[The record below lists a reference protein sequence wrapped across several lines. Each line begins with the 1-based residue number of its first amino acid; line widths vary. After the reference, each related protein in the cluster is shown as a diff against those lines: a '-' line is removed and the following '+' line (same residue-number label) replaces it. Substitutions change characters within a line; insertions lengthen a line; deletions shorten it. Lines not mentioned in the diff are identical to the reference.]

1 MLKTVLSLIAVALA
15 AVLAYAATKPDTFRV
30 QRSAHIKAAP
40 ETIFPHIDTLA
51 NWAAWSPWEKMDPA
65 MKKTASGPANGKG
78 ATVAWEGNSD
88 VGTGR
93 MEITD
98 SIPPS
103 KITFSLNFL
112 KPFEAHNT
120 AEFTLERTGDGTRVT
135 WAMFGPQG
143 YLMKLMS
150 LFVDCDQMIG
160 KDFEAGLAALKTVAE
175 K

>member
-1 MLKTVLSLIAVALA
+1 MKTIFITIAVALA

-30 QRSAHIKAAP
+30 HRSAHIKAAP

-78 ATVAWEGNSD
+78 AAVAWEGNSN
-88 VGTGR
+88 VGMGL
-93 MEITD
+93 MAITD
-98 SIPPS
+98 STPS
-103 KITFSLNFL
+103 SKVIIKLDFL
-112 KPFEAHNT
+112 KPFEGHNI
-120 AEFTLERTGDGTRVT
+120 AEFTLERTDDTTHVT
-135 WAMFGPQG
+135 WVMFGPQT

-150 LFVDCDQMIG
+150 VFVDCDKMIG
-160 KDFEAGLAALKTVAE
+160 KDFEAGLANLKALAE

>member
-1 MLKTVLSLIAVALA
+1 MKTIFITIAVALA

-30 QRSAHIKAAP
+30 HRSAHIKAAP

-78 ATVAWEGNSD
+78 AAVAWEGNSD
-88 VGTGR
+88 VGMGL
-93 MEITD
+93 MAITD
-98 SIPPS
+98 STPS
-103 KITFSLNFL
+103 SKVIIKLDFL
-112 KPFEAHNT
+112 KPFEGHNI
-120 AEFTLERTGDGTRVT
+120 AEFSLERTDDTTHVT
-135 WAMFGPQG
+135 WVMFGPQT

-150 LFVDCDQMIG
+150 VFVDCDKMIG
-160 KDFEAGLAALKTVAE
+160 KDFEAGLANLKALAE

>member
-1 MLKTVLSLIAVALA
+1 MLKPILITIAVALA
-15 AVLAYAATKPDTFRV
+15 AVLACAATKPDTFRV

-40 ETIFPHIDTLA
+40 ETVFPHIDTLA
-51 NWAAWSPWEKMDPA
+51 NWAAWSPWGKIDPA

-78 ATVAWEGNSD
+78 AAVAWEGNSD

-98 SIPPS
+98 STPS
-103 KITFSLNFL
+103 SKVIIKLDFL
-112 KPFEAHNT
+112 KPFEGHNI
-120 AEFTLERTGDGTRVT
+120 AEFTLERTGDATHVT
-135 WAMFGPQG
+135 WAIFGPQA

-150 LFVDCDQMIG
+150 VFVDCDQMIG
-160 KDFEAGLAALKTVAE
+160 KDFEAGLSSLTTLTE